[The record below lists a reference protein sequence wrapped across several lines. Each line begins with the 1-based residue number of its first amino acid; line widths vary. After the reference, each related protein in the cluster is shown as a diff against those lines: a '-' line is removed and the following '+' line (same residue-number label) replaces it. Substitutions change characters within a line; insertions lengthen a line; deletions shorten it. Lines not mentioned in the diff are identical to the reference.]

1 MTFTC
6 STKPLNDALAM
17 SVIQKNVNKFY
28 PKSCLARLKASSN
41 RLTINLEA
49 ANIVTEISIFGSG
62 DEESCDEI
70 YVDCI
75 RLKNLV
81 GAVSN
86 DVVSLEFIEHGVVLH
101 VGNSKYTLE
110 QMMDSNDVLFNVPS
124 TEYKALNDEFVVEGN
139 PWKFVQDHLMYIRNK
154 DTKLPLYQYVWTN
167 EDGKVI
173 VGDMENGMFATTT
186 LKGGT
191 QFSKALLL
199 SDTIVNLMNSI
210 PSGTKICETENGY
223 RIAFSNDA
231 FEYVAEFV
239 PRYEGEPGV
248 GDFQAPTILG
258 LLDKN
263 ADDSVEIDISGIV
276 EFLNKTSILTAL
288 SDTIIEFSVE
298 NGILD
303 VKNRL
308 SHYSMQVKGDNAEE
322 LNFSLKFIAQNL
334 YEAISHT
341 VKNVVHIQ
349 PSFRDDIPVGI
360 VFWEDNLSTIVAGAD

>member
-6 STKPLNDALAM
+6 STKPLNDALAL
-17 SVIQKNVNKFY
+17 SVLQKNVNKFY
-28 PKSCLARLKASSN
+28 PKSCLARLQASSN

-62 DEESCDEI
+62 DEESCAEI

-81 GAVSN
+81 SAVSN
-86 DVVSLEFIEHGVVLH
+86 DVLSLEFIEHGVVMH

-110 QMMDSNDVLFNVPS
+110 QMMDSSDVLFNTPNAD
-124 TEYKALNDEFVVEGN
+124 YKPLRDEVVVEGN

-154 DTKLPLYQYVWTN
+154 DTKIPLYQYIWTN
-167 EDGKVI
+167 EEGKVI
-173 VGDMENGMFATTT
+173 VGDMENGMFATTS

-199 SDTIVNLMNSI
+199 SDTVVNLMNSI
-210 PSGTKICETENGY
+210 PPGTKICETENGY
-223 RIAFSNDA
+223 RIAFNNDA

-239 PRYEGEPGV
+239 PRYEDEPGV

-258 LLDKN
+258 LLESKP
-263 ADDSVEIDISGIV
+263 DDSVEIDISGIV
-276 EFLNKTSILTAL
+276 EFLNKTSIITAL
-288 SDTIIEFSVE
+288 ADTIVEFTVAD
-298 NGILD
+298 GILD

-308 SHYSMQVKGDNAEE
+308 SHYSMQVKNTE

-334 YEAISHT
+334 YNAISHT
-341 VKNVVHIQ
+341 VKNVVNIQ
-349 PSFRDDIPVGI
+349 PSFRDDIPVG
-360 VFWEDNLSTIVAGAD
+360 VVLWEDNLATIVAGAD